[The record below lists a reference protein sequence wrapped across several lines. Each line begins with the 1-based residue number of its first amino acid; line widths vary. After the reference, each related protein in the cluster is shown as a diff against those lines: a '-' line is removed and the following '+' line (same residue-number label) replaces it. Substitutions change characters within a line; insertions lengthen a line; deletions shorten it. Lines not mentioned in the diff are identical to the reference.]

1 MSKEIFGL
9 REKIAYCTTEQ
20 EIVNL
25 LKVGNSFEF
34 ASPRTRAS
42 WKNTAFRVLN
52 KLKTSVVD
60 TEPVSNKS
68 VKSKGKRVNN

>member
-1 MSKEIFGL
+1 MSKEILGL
-9 REKIAYCTTEQ
+9 REKIAYCTTEH
-20 EIVNL
+20 EIVNF

-60 TEPVSNKS
+60 TEPVSKKS
-68 VKSKGKRVNN
+68 VKSKGKRINN